1 MLRSAVAPR
10 PSRTRYAVLAILFF
24 TGVVNYLD
32 RTNLSVAAP
41 ALTSELHI
49 DAVTM
54 GWIFSAFGWAYAAL
68 QIPAGWVADRIHP
81 RILYPAAILLWSIA
95 TTSLGFV
102 GGLFSLVVLRLMV
115 GVFESPTYIMN
126 NRILTTW
133 FPEKERAS
141 TVAVYTSAQY
151 VGLGFLAPVLLW
163 VEASYG
169 WRTIFLI
176 TGILGLLMALI
187 WIKLYRDPSEFRGT
201 NAAEVAHIKEGGGLP
216 DLSHRMATQQSGR
229 PKFSWRDL
237 GIVLSRRKLW
247 GIYIGQFCFLASG
260 NFFTTWFPT
269 YLIRYRHMG
278 FISAGFYASVPF
290 LGSFVGVLLSG
301 FVSDVLLRRG
311 MSLALARKIPVL
323 IGIALST
330 LMVAAQFVD
339 APPLI
344 IACLG
349 ISYFGTGMASITWSF
364 VSVLA
369 PERLIG
375 LTGGVF
381 NLFGGL
387 SAIIIPVAIGY
398 LVQGGDFTPAFILC
412 ATLAIVAGLSY
423 VFLVGRMERVHE

>member
-1 MLRSAVAPR
+1 MLQSVTALQA
-10 PSRTRYAVLAILFF
+10 SRTRYAVLAILFF

-41 ALTSELHI
+41 ALTKELHI

-54 GWIFSAFGWAYAAL
+54 GWIFSAFGWTYAAL
-68 QIPAGWVADRIHP
+68 QIPAGWIADRIHP
-81 RILYPAAILLWSIA
+81 RILYPVAILLWSVA
-95 TTSLGFV
+95 TGSLGFI
-102 GGLFSLVVLRLMV
+102 GGLSGLVVLRLTV

-141 TVAVYTSAQY
+141 TVAIYTSAQY

-163 VEASYG
+163 IELTHG
-169 WRTIFLI
+169 WRAIFLL
-176 TGILGLLMALI
+176 TGTLGILITLV
-187 WIKLYRDPSEFRGT
+187 WVVFYRDPDAFRGT
-201 NAAEVAHIKEGGGLP
+201 NAAEIALIKQGGGLP
-216 DLSHRMATQQSGR
+216 DLSDRIVTQQSGR
-229 PKFSWRDL
+229 AKFSWHDL

-278 FISAGFYASVPF
+278 FIAAGFYASVPF
-290 LGSFVGVLLSG
+290 LGSFAGVLLSG
-301 FVSDVLLRRG
+301 FLSDALLRRG
-311 MSLALARKIPVL
+311 LSLALARKIPVL
-323 IGIALST
+323 VGVALST
-330 LMVAAQFVD
+330 LIVGAQFAD

-344 IACLG
+344 VACLG

-387 SAIIIPVAIGY
+387 SSIIIPVAIGY
-398 LVQGGDFTPAFILC
+398 LVQGGDFTPAFVLC
-412 ATLAIVAGLSY
+412 AGLAIVAGFSY
-423 VFLVGRMERVHE
+423 VFLVGPMERVRE